1 MCTKNNNENYLST
14 TTKEKKNNNKTKTL
28 HAPKVNLVILKE
40 SMKKKTQ
47 FICENCSAAHSV
59 EKIVAEVTLHNTKD
73 P

>member
-14 TTKEKKNNNKTKTL
+14 TTKEKNNNKTKTL

-47 FICENCSAAHSV
+47 FICENCSAAAHLAKTV
-59 EKIVAEVTLHNTKD
+59 KNR